1 MTYIVPKELKSPIKV
16 TKFLYLFDILFV
28 LLFMGLS
35 ILFGSLV
42 NEKIIFLYYI
52 FSLAVAIILISKST
66 FNPRKRIYETILYL
80 FKRDGKVYKPI
91 TKGDDILL
99 LKSDNSAKYLPF
111 VQYIED
117 ENCFELKNDLYFD
130 VYQISSKDL
139 MSVSEYLIQGDMQ
152 SLSGYYRV
160 YTDDVKIITMNFP
173 TDTKGQQMY
182 LRHKIKL
189 AENPIYKERLK
200 LKLRQLEYIEL
211 NTSEK
216 EYYLFTFSKGLEMHK
231 KNADT
236 INKFLINKGLSK
248 EITFD
253 KKKQIIFKLNNMNTS
268 LMV

>member
-1 MTYIVPKELKSPIKV
+1 MAYIVPKELKSPVKV
-16 TKFLYLFDILFV
+16 TKWLYLFDMMFV

-35 ILFGSLV
+35 ILFESLV
-42 NEKIIFLYYI
+42 NEKIRFLYYI
-52 FSLAVAIILISKST
+52 FSFVVAIILTSKST
-66 FNPRKRIYETILYL
+66 FNPGKRNYETILYL
-80 FKRDGKVYKPI
+80 FKRDSRVYKSI

-99 LKSDNSAKYLPF
+99 LKSDNASKYLPF

-117 ENCFELKNDLYFD
+117 ENCFELKNDMYFD
-130 VYQISSKDL
+130 IYQISTKDL
-139 MSVSEYLIQGDMQ
+139 MSVSEYLIQVDMQ
-152 SLSGYYRV
+152 SFGGYYRV

-173 TDTKGQQMY
+173 TDTKAQQMY
-182 LRHKIKL
+182 LKHKIKT
-189 AENPIYKERLK
+189 AENLTYKERLK

-248 EITFD
+248 EIEFS